1 MKLANAYGR
10 ATEEWVGATPDTPIP
25 PRVHDRV
32 YLRFDG
38 VCQCGC
44 RMKIPV
50 GQRDTDHKVALING
64 GENRESN
71 LVPIIRDHHKK
82 KTAADVAEKA
92 KVSSIRMKHLGIKK
106 KKSRPLPGSRG
117 SGIRIPMNG
126 PAYKDPNW

>member
-1 MKLANAYGR
+1 MKLANTVGR

-38 VCQCGC
+38 ICQCGC
-44 RMKIPV
+44 GMKIRV
-50 GQRDTDHKVALING
+50 GERDTDHKQALING

-71 LVPIIRDHHKK
+71 LVPIIRAHHKK
-82 KTAADVAEKA
+82 KTAEDVAIKA
-92 KVSSIRMKHLGIKK
+92 KTARIRQKNLRIKT
-106 KKSRPLPGSRG
+106 KKSRPIPGSRG